1 MRIVD
6 ASQGPYDV
14 MRSCSDDGLSQRGE
28 VPLAGAKWS
37 PHRHAGTMS
46 PMSAVI
52 TRADASL
59 LERLLPEVRSFWA
72 FERLSFDR
80 VDVRVA
86 LATLL
91 EDPALGCVFVAEQA
105 GEIVG
110 YTVLT
115 FGYSLE
121 HGGHDA
127 LVDEL
132 YLREALRGRGLGTQ
146 LLEQA
151 AELCRQRGIT
161 RLHLEVD
168 HTNPRAAKL
177 YARLGFAANDRAL
190 ITKKL

>member
-1 MRIVD
+1 MCIVH
-6 ASQGPYDV
+6 ASQGPCDV
-14 MRSCSDDGLSQRGE
+14 MRSCTRKGVSHRGE
-28 VPLAGAKWS
+28 VPLTVAKWS
-37 PHRHAGTMS
+37 PRRHAGTMLF
-46 PMSAVI
+46 MSAVI
-52 TRADASL
+52 MRADANL

-72 FERLSFDR
+72 FEKLPFDR
-80 VDVRVA
+80 VDVRAA
-86 LATLL
+86 LSTLL
-91 EDPALGCVFVAEQA
+91 ENPALGCVFVAEHV

-121 HGGHDA
+121 HGGHDG

-132 YLREALRGRGLGTQ
+132 YVRESLRGRGLGTR

-151 AELCRQRGIT
+151 AEVCRQRGIT